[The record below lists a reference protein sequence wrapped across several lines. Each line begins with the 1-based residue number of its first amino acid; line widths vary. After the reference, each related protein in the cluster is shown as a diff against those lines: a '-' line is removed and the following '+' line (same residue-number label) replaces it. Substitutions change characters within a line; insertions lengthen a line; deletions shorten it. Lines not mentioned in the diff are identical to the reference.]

1 MLNIHIKEK
10 FHCMK
15 KIRILGIIISI
26 CLLLEG
32 CGSDNDDTGVFRQE
46 ETVIESVSEGG
57 VSGKGVEQKAEDA
70 GNENK
75 IEQTAGDAEKE
86 ESAEETLWTGSSY
99 MTAYQR
105 FLEAYVEEEN
115 EYTHRARVML
125 ALIDDDNVPE
135 LILIEDSSHASGVK
149 VYKYY
154 QESVV
159 ELGEFGSFG
168 SMQYVERGGMIFS
181 GYSGMGEGYAG
192 FFRVEEGE
200 AKLLCSIRD
209 YEPFDGSLK
218 TYEIDGVS
226 ATEEAYDKKWE
237 ELYDTYEYMLIR
249 YEDAFA
255 IWELEIADLLA
266 EAQNALLLQKES
278 PRLTEMVA
286 EQSEVLE
293 GYGVFLAEYIPQRT
307 ANNSVEVPTF
317 SLIYLDGDD
326 VPELVVIE
334 GYAHACGGYVYTFE
348 EGKVVPI
355 GEEYGSGYGEYG
367 AMSYWEKEGIVF
379 GDYEQGGNVYCN
391 VYQIEGSKDTLLQ
404 SYSARWE
411 LLTEGEESIY
421 TYTVDGKEVSKEE
434 YQAVCDKWNRTESK
448 TIQYDDCRTLTDGD
462 IRSALTEELENL
474 ILTQEEVL
482 KQNVL
487 IAAGARESNI
497 LLWDYDDYDGDGD
510 CEAFM
515 IVGNILDVRNERVY
529 NNESLW
535 FVGADGRTLAL
546 DNRGLRAIDGK
557 MDFGSRKYLFFYLDY
572 NLTANISVIWT
583 VRDGKPVEESDLFQ
597 RGQVVYHGENARNEF
612 EIWVDAYDNYCEK
625 DAFGEGDD
633 MWTGHTWKPY
643 FYHYDS
649 DRDQIEKYGGE
660 IISGEAF
667 GELSGTNLIEEIE
680 AEGYT
685 VGDIIRWDNDIVTI
699 NYEKYNNHN
708 DSTEYICY
716 ENVIWNNNVKDFW
729 RKDAR
734 GVTSWKNAGEGGSY
748 RL

>member
-15 KIRILGIIISI
+15 KRRILGMIITI

-32 CGSDNDDTGVFRQE
+32 CVSDNDDPGVFRQE
-46 ETVIESVSEGG
+46 ETVTESALEGG
-57 VSGKGVEQKAEDA
+57 VSGKGVEQKA
-70 GNENK
+70 
-75 IEQTAGDAEKE
+75 GDAERE
-86 ESAEETLWTGSSY
+86 GSAEETSWTGSSY

-105 FLEAYVEEEN
+105 FLEAYVEEN
-115 EYTHRARVML
+115 EYANMARAML
-125 ALIDDDNVPE
+125 ALIDDDTVPE
-135 LILIEDSSHASGVK
+135 LLLIEDNSHASGVK

-200 AKLLCSIRD
+200 AELLCSIRD
-209 YEPFDGSLK
+209 YEPFDGSPK

-226 ATEEAYDKKWE
+226 ATEEAYNKKWE
-237 ELYDTYEYMLIR
+237 ELYDTYKYMLIT

-255 IWELEIADLLA
+255 IQELEIADLLA
-266 EAQNALLLQKES
+266 EAQNALLLQKEF
-278 PRLTEMVA
+278 PRLAEMVE
-286 EQSEVLE
+286 EQSKVLE
-293 GYGVFLAEYIPQRT
+293 GYKVFLADYIPQRT
-307 ANNSVEVPTF
+307 ANNSVEIPAF

-326 VPELVVIE
+326 VPELIVIE

-348 EGKVVPI
+348 EGKIVPI
-355 GEEYGSGYGEYG
+355 GENYGGGYGQYG
-367 AMSYWEKEGIVF
+367 AMRYWEKEGIVF
-379 GDYEQGGNVYCN
+379 GDYDQGGNVYCD

-404 SYSARWE
+404 SYSVRCE
-411 LLTEGEESIY
+411 FTEEGEEPIH
-421 TYTVDGKEVSKEE
+421 TYTVDGKAVSKGQFREV
-434 YQAVCDKWNRTESK
+434 YDKWDEIEGK
-448 TIQYDDCRTLTDGD
+448 MIQYGDCRTLTDGD

-474 ILTQEEVL
+474 ILMQEEVL

-487 IAAGARESNI
+487 IAAGAQESNI

-515 IVGNILDVRNERVY
+515 IVGNILDARDESVY

-583 VRDGKPVEESDLFQ
+583 VRDGKPVEESELYQ
-597 RGQVVYHGENARNEF
+597 SGEVIYRGENERNEF
-612 EIWVDAYDNYCEK
+612 EIWVDAYDSEC
-625 DAFGEGDD
+625 DIDD
-633 MWTGHTWKPY
+633 DLELWIGHTWKPY
-643 FYHYDS
+643 FYHYDP

-667 GELSGTNLIEEIE
+667 GKLSGTNLIEEID
-680 AEGYT
+680 AEGYI

-699 NYEKYNNHN
+699 NYERHN
-708 DSTEYICY
+708 DLSGSTYY
-716 ENVIWNNNVKDFW
+716 KNVIWDNNVKDFW
-729 RKDAR
+729 QKDVR
-734 GVTSWKNAGEGGSY
+734 GVTSWRDAGVGGSY